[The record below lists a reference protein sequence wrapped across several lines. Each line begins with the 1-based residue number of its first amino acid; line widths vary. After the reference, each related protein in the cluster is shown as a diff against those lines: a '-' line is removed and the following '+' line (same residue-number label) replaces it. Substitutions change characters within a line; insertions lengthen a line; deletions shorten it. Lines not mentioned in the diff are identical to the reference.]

1 VAEPDYRF
9 TLANE
14 RTYLAW
20 LRTALA
26 LLGGAV
32 AISQLIDRS
41 GLAWLRIG
49 LGVALVLLGLV
60 VSVMSVWRWHAAEEN
75 EHKAV
80 AFDVFKAAGGSYP
93 ERALAMIGA
102 TVIFWA
108 KVIEQQYRM
117 MKVDGTH
124 HSLSEWVKLGK
135 FMFVEP
141 GGFLRL
147 IPTYFSYFRPGFH
160 PWDHDN
166 TKLLEDWK
174 LEIANAP
181 EYRRVA

>member
-32 AISQLIDRS
+32 AVSQLIDRS

-60 VSVMSVWRWHAAEEN
+60 VSVMSVWRWHAAE
-75 EHKAV
+75 A
-80 AFDVFKAAGGSYP
+80 AIRAGGPLPRLRLPWLVS
-93 ERALAMIGA
+93 AGV
-102 TVIFWA
+102 TVIA
-108 KVIEQQYRM
+108 LLVLAL
-117 MKVDGTH
+117 VLSGT
-124 HSLSEWVKLGK
+124 
-135 FMFVEP
+135 
-141 GGFLRL
+141 
-147 IPTYFSYFRPGFH
+147 RP
-160 PWDHDN
+160 
-166 TKLLEDWK
+166 
-174 LEIANAP
+174 
-181 EYRRVA
+181 